1 MDAILIG
8 GFLGSGK
15 TTAIIRVGKSL
26 ANKGYK
32 VAILSNEI
40 GEVGIDD
47 GIVTKYG
54 FQIRD
59 ITNGCICCTLFLNMK
74 ATLTEL
80 HNSYDPDFILVEPSG
95 LAFADVIKQN
105 LELMNFGDSLA
116 VAPVVTLIDGT
127 RFKDLMKG
135 LRTYMLRQIGN
146 SEILVITKVDVL
158 DPIQVSLIEDS
169 LKQLNPLATV
179 LKMSLKTESAGFD
192 EMLRLISPRVLAV
205 KSAPAQMATPAPI
218 MRTTTT
224 IRKSVGS
231 SFPYPRQS

>member
-1 MDAILIG
+1 M
-8 GFLGSGK
+8 
-15 TTAIIRVGKSL
+15 
-26 ANKGYK
+26 
-32 VAILSNEI
+32 
-40 GEVGIDD
+40 
-47 GIVTKYG
+47 
-54 FQIRD
+54 
-59 ITNGCICCTLFLNMK
+59 
-74 ATLTEL
+74 
-80 HNSYDPDFILVEPSG
+80 
-95 LAFADVIKQN
+95 QN

-192 EMLRLISPRVLAV
+192 ELLRLISPRVLDA

-218 MRTTTT
+218 MCTTTV
-224 IRKSVGS
+224 IRKSVGNS
-231 SFPYPRQS
+231 LPYSRQA